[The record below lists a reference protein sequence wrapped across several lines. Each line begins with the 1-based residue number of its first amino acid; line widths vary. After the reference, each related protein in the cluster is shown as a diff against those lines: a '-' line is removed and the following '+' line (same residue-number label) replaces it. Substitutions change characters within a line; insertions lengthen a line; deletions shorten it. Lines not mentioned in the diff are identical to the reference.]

1 MPDTTRTL
9 DDLLRDFLD
18 RCQVLNYS
26 PRTLRDY
33 DRQLRNFFLWLE
45 NRFDIRTAD
54 RLGREHLETW
64 LRHFTTHRT
73 RRGLPMRTK
82 TIRLRVAVLRSFL
95 KYLAQ
100 QGDIR
105 KDLPDALVSPKDE
118 QMLPASVLTH
128 AQVRNLMNRVGTG
141 TSLGYRDRAILEL
154 LYTSGIRAAELLG
167 LNVED
172 VDLKCATA
180 RVMGKGRKERMV
192 PIGKTALRYL
202 ETYLVAVRPF
212 MTRDDPHDA
221 ALFLS
226 YQGERLTYT
235 GLRRMVHVY
244 ADPLGFDV
252 SVSPH
257 TFRRT
262 CTTELIRGGANMYHV
277 KELLGH
283 ESLEMLKPYTKLTI
297 QDLKKTHEKC
307 HPRERQDL
315 A

>member
-1 MPDTTRTL
+1 
-9 DDLLRDFLD
+9 
-18 RCQVLNYS
+18 
-26 PRTLRDY
+26 
-33 DRQLRNFFLWLE
+33 
-45 NRFDIRTAD
+45 
-54 RLGREHLETW
+54 
-64 LRHFTTHRT
+64 
-73 RRGLPMRTK
+73 MRTK

-277 KELLGH
+277 KELLGP
-283 ESLEMLKPYTKLTI
+283 ESLEMLKPYTKRTI